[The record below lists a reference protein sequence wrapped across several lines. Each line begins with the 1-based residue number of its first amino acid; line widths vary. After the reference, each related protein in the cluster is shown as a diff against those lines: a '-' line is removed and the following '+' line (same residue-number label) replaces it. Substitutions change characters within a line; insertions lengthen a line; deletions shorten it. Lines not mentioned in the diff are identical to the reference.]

1 MVEPYYR
8 LMASF
13 LKLKYEQLG
22 SWKKVDQFFTQNKL
36 DEVFKIMQPLILE
49 DNLFNELG
57 EEVEEDYAQVIV
69 PLLQGDKA
77 TVD

>member
-1 MVEPYYR
+1 
-8 LMASF
+8 
-13 LKLKYEQLG
+13 
-22 SWKKVDQFFTQNKL
+22 
-36 DEVFKIMQPLILE
+36 MQPLILE